1 MARKADIK
9 NLIKEAERKDQRV
22 IEIEKMLEVAKN
34 DSVGAWDK
42 VSARKT
48 ELEQE
53 NNKGLAAV
61 DREVF
66 WDDITPDELKIKWG
80 ELLLINEVKEY
91 IESERVKR
99 KDAAEKNSVTVSK
112 NTLQDNTSHSDN
124 TVPDISDDIS
134 ELMTESEKRSE
145 I

>member
-22 IEIEKMLEVAKN
+22 AEIEKMLETAKN

-42 VSARKT
+42 VSIRRN

-53 NNKGLAAV
+53 SNKGLAAV
-61 DREVF
+61 DREIF
-66 WDDITPDELKIKWG
+66 WDDLTPEELRMKWN

-91 IESERVKR
+91 IESERAKR
-99 KDAAEKNSVTVSK
+99 KAAAENNAAND
-112 NTLQDNTSHSDN
+112 NTAQDNSDQAEN
-124 TVPDISDDIS
+124 TENTGS
-134 ELMTESEKRSE
+134 E
-145 I
+145 

>member
-22 IEIEKMLEVAKN
+22 IEIEKMLEAAKS

-42 VSARKT
+42 VSARRN

-53 NNKGLAAV
+53 SNKGLAAV

-66 WDDITPDELKIKWG
+66 WNDITPEELRMKWN

-91 IESERVKR
+91 IESERAKHILGSKKVSDETNNIR
-99 KDAAEKNSVTVSK
+99 YDVFKDADTHV
-112 NTLQDNTSHSDN
+112 DNT
-124 TVPDISDDIS
+124 
-134 ELMTESEKRSE
+134 EAE
-145 I
+145 

>member
-22 IEIEKMLEVAKN
+22 IEIEKMLEAAKC

-42 VSARKT
+42 VSARRN

-91 IESERVKR
+91 IESERAKR
-99 KDAAEKNSVTVSK
+99 IADTKNNAANNITALDDSDQAE
-112 NTLQDNTSHSDN
+112 NTENTG
-124 TVPDISDDIS
+124 S
-134 ELMTESEKRSE
+134 E
-145 I
+145 

>member
-22 IEIEKMLEVAKN
+22 AEIEKMLEAAKS

-42 VSARKT
+42 VSARKN

-53 NNKGLAAV
+53 SNKGLAAV

-66 WDDITPDELKIKWG
+66 WNDITPEELRMKWG
-80 ELLLINEVKEY
+80 ELLLINEVKHY
-91 IESERVKR
+91 IESERAKHLTVADKVS
-99 KDAAEKNSVTVSK
+99 DETNNNSSDIITDEEKSADTTAPN
-112 NTLQDNTSHSDN
+112 
-124 TVPDISDDIS
+124 
-134 ELMTESEKRSE
+134 
-145 I
+145 

>member
-22 IEIEKMLEVAKN
+22 IEIEKMLEAAKN

-42 VSARKT
+42 VSARRN

-53 NNKGLAAV
+53 NNNGLAAV
-61 DREVF
+61 VKEVF
-66 WDDITPDELKIKWG
+66 WNDITPEELIMKWD

-91 IESERVKR
+91 IESERAKHIAVI
-99 KDAAEKNSVTVSK
+99 DNNVT
-112 NTLQDNTSHSDN
+112 NDNNIDQADNTED
-124 TVPDISDDIS
+124 TDS
-134 ELMTESEKRSE
+134 E
-145 I
+145 

>member
-22 IEIEKMLEVAKN
+22 IEIEKMLEAAKN

-42 VSARKT
+42 VSARRN

-61 DREVF
+61 DRDVF
-66 WDDITPDELKIKWG
+66 WDNITPEELRMKWD
-80 ELLLINEVKEY
+80 ELLLINEVKDY
-91 IESERVKR
+91 IESERAKHITSA
-99 KDAAEKNSVTVSK
+99 KNNAANDNNSV
-112 NTLQDNTSHSDN
+112 QDNPEQADKIE
-124 TVPDISDDIS
+124 DAGS
-134 ELMTESEKRSE
+134 E
-145 I
+145 

>member
-22 IEIEKMLEVAKN
+22 IEIEKMLEAAKN

-42 VSARKT
+42 VSARRN

-53 NNKGLAAV
+53 NNNGLAAAV
-61 DREVF
+61 KEVF
-66 WDDITPDELKIKWG
+66 WDDITPEELIMKWD

-91 IESERVKR
+91 IESERAKHIAVI
-99 KDAAEKNSVTVSK
+99 DNNVT
-112 NTLQDNTSHSDN
+112 NDNNIDQADNTED
-124 TVPDISDDIS
+124 TGS
-134 ELMTESEKRSE
+134 E
-145 I
+145 

>member
-22 IEIEKMLEVAKN
+22 IEIEKMLEAAKN

-42 VSARKT
+42 VSARKN

-53 NNKGLAAV
+53 SNKGLAAV
-61 DREVF
+61 DREAF
-66 WDDITPDELKIKWG
+66 WNDITPEELRMKWR

-91 IESERVKR
+91 IESERTKHITASVKVS
-99 KDAAEKNSVTVSK
+99 DETNNINSDVITDTDRSA
-112 NTLQDNTSHSDN
+112 DNTATD
-124 TVPDISDDIS
+124 
-134 ELMTESEKRSE
+134 
-145 I
+145 

>member
-22 IEIEKMLEVAKN
+22 AEIEKMLEAAKN

-42 VSARKT
+42 VSIRRN

-53 NNKGLAAV
+53 INKGLASIV
-61 DREVF
+61 REVF
-66 WDDITPDELKIKWG
+66 WEDITPDEFEKEMK

-91 IESERVKR
+91 IESEREKR
-99 KDAAEKNSVTVSK
+99 KAAADNNSDETDNDEPDNNTDADTPIDNMAAE
-112 NTLQDNTSHSDN
+112 
-124 TVPDISDDIS
+124 
-134 ELMTESEKRSE
+134 
-145 I
+145 

>member
-9 NLIKEAERKDQRV
+9 NLIKAAERKDQRV
-22 IEIEKMLEVAKN
+22 IEIEKMLEAAKN

-42 VSARKT
+42 VSARKN

-53 NNKGLAAV
+53 SNKGLAAV

-66 WDDITPDELKIKWG
+66 WNDITPEELRMKWR

-91 IESERVKR
+91 IESERTKHITASVKVS
-99 KDAAEKNSVTVSK
+99 DETNNINSDVITDTDRSA
-112 NTLQDNTSHSDN
+112 DNTATD
-124 TVPDISDDIS
+124 
-134 ELMTESEKRSE
+134 
-145 I
+145 

>member
-22 IEIEKMLEVAKN
+22 IEIEKMLEAAKN

-42 VSARKT
+42 VSARRN

-53 NNKGLAAV
+53 NNNGLAAV
-61 DREVF
+61 VKEVF
-66 WDDITPDELKIKWG
+66 WNDITPEELIMKWD

-91 IESERVKR
+91 IESERAKHIAVI
-99 KDAAEKNSVTVSK
+99 DNNVT
-112 NTLQDNTSHSDN
+112 NDNNIDQADNTED
-124 TVPDISDDIS
+124 TGS
-134 ELMTESEKRSE
+134 E
-145 I
+145 

>member
-22 IEIEKMLEVAKN
+22 IEIEKMLEAAKS

-42 VSARKT
+42 VSARRN

-91 IESERVKR
+91 IESERAKR
-99 KDAAEKNSVTVSK
+99 IADTKNNAANNITALDDFDRAE
-112 NTLQDNTSHSDN
+112 NTENTG
-124 TVPDISDDIS
+124 S
-134 ELMTESEKRSE
+134 E
-145 I
+145 